1 MEETE
6 DMPEEGV
13 KLRNDLEECF
23 QDISCF
29 LLPYPGDIDRNLC
42 EIIHSDSLFAPQEEV
57 WPTQPSPAQWPS
69 WIQSLW
75 HMWDA
80 SW

>member
-29 LLPYPGDIDRNLC
+29 LLPYPGDIDRNLFK
-42 EIIHSDSLFAPQEEV
+42 IIHFDFLFAPQAEV
-57 WPTQPSPAQWPS
+57 
-69 WIQSLW
+69 
-75 HMWDA
+75 
-80 SW
+80 